1 MSSTCRKKNPPNR
14 CRLSKPLEDVRL
26 LICHFL
32 SDETLNYVNGDY
44 CEVESRPGAGT
55 VFRVVLPDQ
64 GDPGAS
70 KKGQRVHDN

>member
-1 MSSTCRKKNPPNR
+1 MYFDFHPSMYVLKKQIER
-14 CRLSKPLEDVRL
+14 IGGS
-26 LICHFL
+26 I
-32 SDETLNYVNGDY
+32 
-44 CEVESRPGAGT
+44 EVESRPGAGT